1 MRRENF
7 CKIVN
12 MAKKD
17 YYEILGVSRDA
28 TQEEIKRAYRKL
40 VLKYHPDR
48 VPPEKKKEAE
58 EKFKEISEAYDVLS
72 DPQKRKLYDMYGT
85 TDFSQQTGY
94 NFNWDEFFQTHAS
107 DFSDLFSDIQHII
120 ENLFGINLGRE
131 RATST
136 RTRRRARGKN
146 ILYRL
151 PLTLEELA
159 RGVEKEISYNRYVTC
174 PACGGTGGK
183 RRVCPTCKGRGRV
196 VRTSRMFGFVI
207 QSQTT
212 CPTCGGTGEELY
224 EKCPTCN
231 GKGLVLKEERVK
243 IRIPAGIRGG
253 QRIVVPGKGDDGREG
268 GPAGDL
274 YVEVEEK
281 PHPVFRREG
290 DNLHMD
296 MDITVSQAVVGD
308 DVEIQDIL
316 GERIRIKIPEG
327 TQPGDSIRVK
337 GRGMPRVDGKGRGD
351 LVVHLNV
358 RVPKKVNGK
367 AKKLFEELKK
377 MGY

>member
-1 MRRENF
+1 
-7 CKIVN
+7 

-72 DPQKRKLYDMYGT
+72 DPEKRKLYDMYGT

-94 NFNWDEFFQTHAS
+94 NFNWQDFFNTHS
-107 DFSDLFSDIQHII
+107 SEFSDIFRDLQDIL
-120 ENLFGINLGRE
+120 ENLFGFNFGGGG
-131 RATST
+131 TST
-136 RTRRRARGKN
+136 RTRRRRARGQN
-146 ILYRL
+146 ILYKL

-159 RGVEKEISYNRYVTC
+159 RGVEKEITYNRYVKC
-174 PACGGTGGK
+174 PTCGGTGGK
-183 RRVCPTCKGRGRV
+183 KRVCSTCNGRGTII
-196 VRTSRMFGFVI
+196 RTSRTFGFLF
-207 QSQTT
+207 QSQSV

-231 GKGLVLKEERVK
+231 GRGLILKQEKVK
-243 IRIPAGIRGG
+243 VKVPAGIMGG
-253 QRIVVPGKGDDGREG
+253 QRVVIRGMGDEGKEG
-268 GPAGDL
+268 APAGDL
-274 YVEVEEK
+274 YVEIEEK
-281 PHPVFRREG
+281 PHPVFRRSGE
-290 DNLHMD
+290 DLHMD
-296 MDITVSQAVVGD
+296 MDITVSRAVLGD
-308 DVEIQDIL
+308 EVEIQDIL
-316 GERIRIKIPEG
+316 GQKTKIRIP
-327 TQPGDSIRVK
+327 PGVQHGETIRVK
-337 GRGMPRVDGKGRGD
+337 GKGMPRVDGRGRGD
-351 LVVHLNV
+351 LIVHLNV
-358 RVPKKVNGK
+358 KIPERVNGR

>member
-1 MRRENF
+1 
-7 CKIVN
+7 

-72 DPQKRKLYDMYGT
+72 DPEKRKLYDMYGT

-94 NFNWDEFFQTHAS
+94 NFNWQDFFNTHS
-107 DFSDLFSDIQHII
+107 TEFSDIFRDLQDIF
-120 ENLFGINLGRE
+120 ENLFGFSFGGGRT
-131 RATST
+131 AT
-136 RTRRRARGKN
+136 RTRRRRSRGQN

-159 RGVEKEISYNRYVTC
+159 RGVEKEIKYNRYVAC
-174 PACGGTGGK
+174 PSCGGTGGK
-183 RRVCPTCKGRGRV
+183 KRVCPTCNGSGRV
-196 VRTSRMFGFVI
+196 VKTSRTFGFLI
-207 QSQTT
+207 QSETV
-212 CPTCGGTGEELY
+212 CPTCEGTGEEIY

-231 GKGLVLKEERVK
+231 GKGLILKEERVK
-243 IRIPAGIRGG
+243 VRIPAGMRGG
-253 QRIVVPGKGDDGREG
+253 QRIVIRGKGDDGKDG
-268 GPAGDL
+268 APAGDL
-274 YVEVEEK
+274 YIELEEK
-281 PHPVFRREG
+281 PHPIFRRDG
-290 DNLHMD
+290 DDLHMN

-308 DVEIQDIL
+308 EVEIEDIL
-316 GERIRIKIPEG
+316 GEKTRIKIPEG
-327 TQPGDSIRVK
+327 TQPGESIRVK
-337 GRGMPRVDGKGRGD
+337 GKGMPRVDGRGRGD
-351 LVVHLNV
+351 LIVHFNI
-358 RVPKKVNGK
+358 RIPRKVNGK